1 MSRRV
6 TTAAIVLV
14 LVLTAACGR
23 ADDSADVKSAPTT
36 VTPNESTTTATDAES
51 PTTSAADDDDTTT
64 TEAAG
69 SENDGSSGGG
79 GDEQDPELAAL
90 LLTQDD
96 LGPGF
101 EVQPPDD
108 DSDDELCDGVTIGS
122 DPEAEAEAT
131 FATDR
136 TVVGS
141 GAARFA
147 AGDDTEFFDDVRQ
160 AISDCQAQ
168 GSEIDS
174 AGVDAGDEA
183 IRISITADGFI
194 AEAVYMQVGEVF
206 GFVLVAF
213 EEGDTPEVDLEP
225 LVSTLESNLAG

>member
-6 TTAAIVLV
+6 TTAAIAIV
-14 LVLTAACGR
+14 LVLTAACGG

-36 VTPNESTTTATDAES
+36 VGPDESTTTATDAES
-51 PTTSAADDDDTTT
+51 TTTSAADDDDTTT
-64 TEAAG
+64 TED
-69 SENDGSSGGG
+69 DGSSGGG